1 MDYYLCVLVSNTLD
15 AWWMVCLI
23 GPGHDSLVNSVN
35 DMKNGDALSRASR
48 TRPRIEGSARSGL
61 HARLLNEIG
70 LSIVRGELVPG
81 DQLPNGDDW
90 SAAFGASRTG
100 LREVVKV
107 LAGKGMVEMRPR
119 TGTRVR
125 PRKDWNFLDPDVL
138 LWRFS
143 ARTTAEE
150 ARSLF
155 ELRRAIEPMA
165 GALAAERASTEQ
177 IAELRALLD
186 EMEQAGSDGERFAV
200 PDLAFHQAILHMS
213 GNELIGSLSA
223 LIETALVISFRL
235 TDDNPAGQ
243 VHSLGLHRRIV
254 ETIEQRDPAATTKAL
269 IALLDGAEEDVRASL
284 EARLSRL
291 K

>member
-1 MDYYLCVLVSNTLD
+1 MT
-15 AWWMVCLI
+15 
-23 GPGHDSLVNSVN
+23 
-35 DMKNGDALSRASR
+35 SRLA
-48 TRPRIEGSARSGL
+48 GSSHTGL

-70 LSIVRGELVPG
+70 QSIVRGEFVPG

-90 SAAFGASRTG
+90 SASYGASRTG

-125 PRKDWNFLDPDVL
+125 PRKHWNFLDPDVL
-138 LWRFS
+138 QWRFGS
-143 ARTTAEE
+143 RTTGEE

-165 GALAAERASTEQ
+165 GALAAERATQEQ
-177 IAELRALLD
+177 IAELRLILR
-186 EMEQAGSDGERFAV
+186 EMEQAGDDGERFAI

-213 GNELIGSLSA
+213 GNELIGSLAA

-235 TDDNPAGQ
+235 SDDSPAGQ
-243 VHSLGLHRRIV
+243 RQSLELHQRIV
-254 ETIEQRDPAATTKAL
+254 ESIEKRNPAATSKAL
-269 IALLDGAEEDVRASL
+269 IALLDAAEEDVRLSL
-284 EARLSRL
+284 AARLGRQ

>member
-1 MDYYLCVLVSNTLD
+1 M
-15 AWWMVCLI
+15 
-23 GPGHDSLVNSVN
+23 
-35 DMKNGDALSRASR
+35 
-48 TRPRIEGSARSGL
+48 RPHQEGSSRSGL

-70 LSIVRGELVPG
+70 LSIVRGDLVPG

-90 SAAFGASRTG
+90 SAAVGASRTG

-138 LWRFS
+138 LWRFG
-143 ARTTAEE
+143 ARTTVED

-165 GALAAERASTEQ
+165 GALAAERATPGQ
-177 IAELRALLD
+177 IAELRDILA
-186 EMEQAGSDGERFAV
+186 EMEAAGADSERFAV

-243 VHSLGLHRRIV
+243 LHSLGLHQQIV
-254 ETIEQRDPAATTKAL
+254 EFIEKRDPAATSRAL
-269 IALLDGAEEDVRASL
+269 IALLDGAEADVRVSL
-284 EARLSRL
+284 AARQGRQA
-291 K
+291 

>member
-1 MDYYLCVLVSNTLD
+1 M
-15 AWWMVCLI
+15 
-23 GPGHDSLVNSVN
+23 NSVN
-35 DMKNGDALSRASR
+35 DMKNATALARASR
-48 TRPRIEGSARSGL
+48 TASRLEGATRSGL
-61 HARLLNEIG
+61 HARLLNQIG
-70 LSIVRGELVPG
+70 LSIVRGDLVPG

-90 SAAFGASRTG
+90 SASYGASRTG
-100 LREVVKV
+100 LREVIKV

-138 LWRFS
+138 LWRFG
-143 ARTTAEE
+143 ARTTAED

-165 GALAAERASTEQ
+165 GSLAAERATPEQ
-177 IAELRALLD
+177 IAELRDCLE
-186 EMEQAGSDGERFAV
+186 EMEEAGGDGERFAI
-200 PDLAFHQAILHMS
+200 PDLAFHQTILHMS

-223 LIETALVISFRL
+223 LIETALMISFRL

-243 VHSLGLHRRIV
+243 IHSLGLHRQIL
-254 ETIEQRDPAATTKAL
+254 ESIEKRDPAATGKAM
-269 IALLDGAEEDVRASL
+269 IALLDGAEEDMRVSL
-284 EARLSRL
+284 AARLGRQ